1 VLNSGDDFY
10 VTSAG
15 LVVQETTIG
24 NSNPDLAT
32 TFVSPLTL
40 MEWLRNML
48 ANRMAK
54 SGWDWPGLY
63 ALHNSGSYCNQNM
76 ILDYNLFEP
85 GKPLKNG
92 TFIISEEIPGYV
104 INNDLSQLVQ
114 EKGCE
119 CYHLALQSHA
129 AQFPLHLL
137 IYVLLIYVLTE
148 QRVAFVYFRD

>member
-1 VLNSGDDFY
+1 MLNSGDDFY

-54 SGWDWPGLY
+54 S
-63 ALHNSGSYCNQNM
+63 
-76 ILDYNLFEP
+76 
-85 GKPLKNG
+85 
-92 TFIISEEIPGYV
+92 
-104 INNDLSQLVQ
+104 
-114 EKGCE
+114 
-119 CYHLALQSHA
+119 
-129 AQFPLHLL
+129 
-137 IYVLLIYVLTE
+137 
-148 QRVAFVYFRD
+148 

>member
-1 VLNSGDDFY
+1 MRRSRGRSGRRVPAERVSFSSYPAVLNSGDDFY

-54 SGWDWPGLY
+54 SGLDWPGLY

-85 GKPLKNG
+85 VRMPTG
-92 TFIISEEIPGYV
+92 
-104 INNDLSQLVQ
+104 
-114 EKGCE
+114 
-119 CYHLALQSHA
+119 
-129 AQFPLHLL
+129 
-137 IYVLLIYVLTE
+137 LTTT
-148 QRVAFVYFRD
+148 